1 MSAKRVLVVD
11 DEEAVRSVLK
21 TVLAAAGFQV
31 LEAGGGEDAVR
42 LVSNGQPPFDAVL
55 LDQNMPGLS
64 GVETLRL
71 LRQHLPPSKI
81 VLVSG
86 MPGLDADNCL
96 CPAGERFLPKPF
108 DHEELIRVVR
118 EAAS

>member
-21 TVLAAAGFQV
+21 AVLASAGFQV
-31 LEAGGGEDAVR
+31 VEAAGGEDALR
-42 LVSNGQPPFDAVL
+42 LVSHNRARFDAVL

-64 GVETLRL
+64 GTETLRL

-86 MPGLDADNCL
+86 LPDLESDRPTALG
-96 CPAGERFLPKPF
+96 GERFLPKPF
-108 DHEELIRVVR
+108 GHDELVRVVR